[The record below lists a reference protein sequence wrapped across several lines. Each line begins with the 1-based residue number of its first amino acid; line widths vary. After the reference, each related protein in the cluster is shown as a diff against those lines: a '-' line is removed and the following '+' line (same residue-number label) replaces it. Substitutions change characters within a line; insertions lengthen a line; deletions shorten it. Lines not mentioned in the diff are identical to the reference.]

1 MNATRTQTRL
11 YSTERQSDLYDT
23 AEKYRLG
30 RRWERRFF
38 EEREDLARR
47 KRPSGAHFDAFIVMK
62 ASTDGKMEKE
72 TEGSGLYEV
81 DDAKCRDGQYDI
93 KLDKDFKVIVMT
105 RD

>member
-11 YSTERQSDLYDT
+11 LTYRTPIRPLQHIGKVPCW
-23 AEKYRLG
+23 AEIGKTFFKG
-30 RRWERRFF
+30 RES
-38 EEREDLARR
+38 LARR
-47 KRPSGAHFDAFIVMK
+47 NRSQRRAFDAFIVMK
-62 ASTDGKMEKE
+62 ASTSDKMEKG

-81 DDAKCRDGQYDI
+81 DAKCRDGQYDV